1 MARGGW
7 RRGLAELS
15 REVLRVL
22 LVYALLLPMLVPVA
36 LARAEAATLAAGV
49 HSLCSA
55 MPQAADGQPS
65 KTTVSVDCL
74 LCCLVPA
81 VGLPPQATA
90 LPAPAEVVLPLRRIL
105 AATIVRLVPEGDP
118 PPQRA
123 PPRLA

>member
-7 RRGLAELS
+7 RRGLAELG
-15 REVLRVL
+15 RDVTRVL

-36 LARAEAATLAAGV
+36 LVRAEATAPSVIV
-49 HSLCSA
+49 HSLCAA
-55 MPQAADGQPS
+55 MPQAADDQPS

-81 VGLPPQATA
+81 AGLPPQAA
-90 LPAPAEVVLPLRRIL
+90 AQPAPAVTVLPVRRTL

-123 PPRLA
+123 PPRLV

>member
-7 RRGLAELS
+7 RWGLAETG
-15 REVLRVL
+15 RDVLRVL

-36 LARAEAATLAAGV
+36 LVRAEASAPSVIV

-55 MPQAADGQPS
+55 MPQAAGDQPEKS
-65 KTTVSVDCL
+65 TVSVDCL

-81 VGLPPQATA
+81 AGLPPQAAT
-90 LPAPAEVVLPLRRIL
+90 LPAPAEAVLPLRRVH
-105 AATIVRLVPEGDP
+105 ATTIVRLVPEGEP

>member
-7 RRGLAELS
+7 RWGLAELG
-15 REVLRVL
+15 RDMLRVL

-36 LARAEAATLAAGV
+36 LVRAEASAPSVIV

-55 MPQAADGQPS
+55 MPQAADDQPEKS
-65 KTTVSVDCL
+65 TVSVDCL

-81 VGLPPQATA
+81 AGLPPQAA
-90 LPAPAEVVLPLRRIL
+90 AQPAPAEVVLPLRRIL
-105 AATIVRLVPEGDP
+105 AAKAVRLVVRGDP

>member
-1 MARGGW
+1 MVRGVW
-7 RRGLAELS
+7 RQGLAELS
-15 REVLRVL
+15 RDVTRVL
-22 LVYALLLPMLVPVA
+22 LVYALLLPMLAPVA

-49 HSLCSA
+49 HSLCLA
-55 MPQAADGQPS
+55 MPRAADDQPEKS
-65 KTTVSVDCL
+65 TVSVDCL

-81 VGLPPQATA
+81 AGLPPQAA
-90 LPAPAEVVLPLRRIL
+90 AQPAPAEVVLPLRRIL

>member
-7 RRGLAELS
+7 RRGLAETG
-15 REVLRVL
+15 RDVLRVL

-36 LARAEAATLAAGV
+36 LVRAEASAPSVIV

-55 MPQAADGQPS
+55 MPQAAGDQPDKS
-65 KTTVSVDCL
+65 TVSVDCL

-81 VGLPPQATA
+81 AGLPPQAA
-90 LPAPAEVVLPLRRIL
+90 AQPAPAEVVLPLRRTQ
-105 AATIVRLVPEGDP
+105 ATTTVRLVPEGDP